1 MPDFDYE
8 KLFKMFDF
16 NEIVYGQKAASQTN
30 PKYSAQYTL
39 PKGKGWRSIAS
50 KFIISKKDFIKNNQ
64 HLAKY
69 FENEKLS
76 IPAGTKFNV
85 PGHKAQKGDTAT
97 SIATKY
103 GMTVKEFLELNN
115 MDNKTAKVLKDKVY
129 YVYAQPSE
137 AFKKKMQAPIPEPQ
151 LEIKPPLAPQPV
163 PSKAPVIERTTQTRP
178 NNPVNNSVEISE
190 MSDAQKIKSVSKKS
204 DVSKVTGISQ
214 EFINKLIE
222 FEGVKRELS
231 EDPISRPIVGIGHDL
246 ACRPKKELQK
256 YRKLKARGYKL
267 SDKDMYQL
275 LTKDILEAQNGLKKT
290 FGANYNK
297 LTQAQKEALIDLIFN
312 TGVSTFR
319 ESKKLIGHINEGFKH
334 KGKNPKKADACF
346 YNAAMEFDHR
356 VAGGEVLPGLCKRR
370 INDMMI
376 FTNHKPSQMPR
387 KVLEKLYENYA
398 KGLYAARNKTEYFR
412 TTNELMGCQLVKNR
426 RGQIETASLSK
437 PTRWINNKR
446 NIMTD
451 VVLK

>member
-8 KLFKMFDF
+8 KLFKVFDF
-16 NEIVYGQKAASQTN
+16 NEMVYGQNTAAQTN
-30 PKYSAQYTL
+30 PKYNAQYPL
-39 PKGKGWRSIAS
+39 QKGKGWRSIAS

-129 YVYAQPSE
+129 FVFAQPSE
-137 AFKKKMQAPIPEPQ
+137 AFKKKMETPIAAPPI
-151 LEIKPPLAPQPV
+151 EIKPPLRIPD
-163 PSKAPVIERTTQTRP
+163 SNRTTAIE
-178 NNPVNNSVEISE
+178 NDKPVTKPKTSVEIST
-190 MSDAQKIKSVSKKS
+190 MSDAKKIKSVSKKS

-214 EFINKLIE
+214 EFIDKLIA

-246 ACRPKKELQK
+246 ACRPKKELEK
-256 YRKLKARGYKL
+256 YRKLKKRGYKL

-290 FGANYNK
+290 LGANYNK

-319 ESKKLIGHINEGFKH
+319 KSHNLIKYITEGCKQ
-334 KGKNPKKADACF
+334 KDKNPKKAAACF

-376 FTNHKPSQMPR
+376 FTNHKPAQMPR
-387 KVLEKLYENYA
+387 KVLNKLYENYA

-426 RGQIETASLSK
+426 RGRIETASLSK

>member
-1 MPDFDYE
+1 MPDFSFE
-8 KLFKMFDF
+8 KYFKMFDI
-16 NEIVYGQKAASQTN
+16 NTLLYGERANGTIN
-30 PKYSAQYTL
+30 PKYNAQYTL
-39 PKGKGWRSIAS
+39 PQGKGWRSIAS
-50 KFIISKKDFIKNNQ
+50 KFIISKKDFIKNNPQ
-64 HLAKY
+64 LAKY
-69 FENEKLS
+69 FENENLS

-115 MDNKTAKVLKDKVY
+115 MTNKTAKVLKDSVY
-129 YVYAQPSE
+129 YVYGQPSE
-137 AFKKKMQAPIPEPQ
+137 AFKKKTAKTEEIIVPPYAPKNPPVQTSIAKKPEVISP
-151 LEIKPPLAPQPV
+151 AT
-163 PSKAPVIERTTQTRP
+163 IERITP
-178 NNPVNNSVEISE
+178 PSE
-190 MSDAQKIKSVSKKS
+190 VSKLSDSQKIKAVSKKS
-204 DVSKVTGISQ
+204 DVSKMTGISM
-214 EFINKLIE
+214 EFIDKLIE

-246 ACRPKKELQK
+246 ACRSPKELQK
-256 YRKLKARGYKL
+256 YRRLKARGHKM
-267 SDKDMYQL
+267 SDKEIYQL

-297 LTQAQKEALIDLIFN
+297 LTQPQKEALIDLIFN
-312 TGVSTFR
+312 IGVSTFR
-319 ESKKLIGHINEGFKH
+319 DSKKLIGHINEGFKH

-346 YNAAMEFDHR
+346 YNAATEFDHR
-356 VAGGEVLPGLCKRR
+356 VAGGEVLPGLCTRR
-370 INDMMI
+370 INEMMI

-387 KVLEKLYENYA
+387 KVLNKLYENYA

-426 RGQIETASLSK
+426 RGRIETVPLSK
-437 PTRWINNKR
+437 PTRWVNNNK

-451 VVLK
+451 VVIK